1 MPLINLPTR
10 ATEIFDLFAQDPEMQ
25 RLLGKYRLDDGSVVP
40 ALICLWPN
48 ETLPPQSRTTGVE
61 LVVVRSI
68 SGGIEHGLGFTPRI
82 SNTFRMY
89 AVQWE
94 PEVPGDYCM
103 EEVLL
108 RIAQLLPNCSWE
120 ETDIDSRAD
129 GLGQVAIK
137 WRNPALGACL
147 PEP

>member
-1 MPLINLPTR
+1 MSLINLPTR

-25 RLLGKYRLDDGSVVP
+25 RLLGKYRLDDGTIVP
-40 ALICLWPN
+40 ALICLFPN
-48 ETLPPQSRTTGVE
+48 ETLPPQSRATGVE
-61 LVVVRSI
+61 LVVIRSV
-68 SGGIEHGLGFTPRI
+68 SGEVANGLGFMPRI

-89 AVQWE
+89 AVQWR
-94 PEVPGDYCM
+94 PEVPGDYCI
-103 EEVLL
+103 EDVLL

-120 ETDIDSRAD
+120 ATDMDSRTD

-137 WRNPALGACL
+137 WRNPVLGACM